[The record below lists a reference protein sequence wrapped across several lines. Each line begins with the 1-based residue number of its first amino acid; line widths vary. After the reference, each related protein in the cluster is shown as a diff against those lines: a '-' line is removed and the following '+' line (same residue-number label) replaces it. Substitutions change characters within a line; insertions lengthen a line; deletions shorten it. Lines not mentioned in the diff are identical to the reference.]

1 MNIVIMS
8 YNNAPEERI
17 INREIIKEALGGN
30 AHIYIGTS
38 DTCNNFIDILTKYD
52 NDDLLLLEDDIRV
65 CNNFI
70 SLVSD
75 AIDEYEDEVINF
87 HYNIHNSGY
96 TSEISINKY
105 QFNQCVF
112 FPKRIVKK
120 MRNYCKEFYKI
131 YPYYVRK
138 KIYEMEIRYALSK
151 LHVESFIAYE
161 PELVKCL
168 GFESMI
174 GTSPITTHNFID
186 DLKPV
191 KEETNGEE

>member
-8 YNNAPEERI
+8 YNNAPNERVN
-17 INREIIKEALGGN
+17 NREAIKEALGGN
-30 AHIYIGTS
+30 AHIYIGTN
-38 DTCNNFIDILTKYD
+38 DTCNNFIDILTKYS
-52 NDDLLLLEDDIRV
+52 NDDLLLLEDDVRV

-70 SLVSD
+70 SLVSN
-75 AIDEYEDEVINF
+75 AIDEYEGEVINF
-87 HYNIHNSGY
+87 HHNDHDSGS
-96 TSEISINKY
+96 TSEIPVNKY

-112 FPKRIVKK
+112 FPKRVVKK
-120 MRNYCKEFYKI
+120 MKNYCEEFYII

-151 LHVESFIAYE
+151 SHVESFIAYE

-168 GFESMI
+168 GFESTI
-174 GTSPITTHNFID
+174 GTPLITTHNFID

-191 KEETNGEE
+191 EEETNGEE

>member
-8 YNNAPEERI
+8 YGNAPEERVN
-17 INREIIKEALGGN
+17 NREAIKEALGGN

-38 DTCNNFIDILTKYD
+38 DTCNNFIDILTKYG
-52 NDDLLLLEDDIRV
+52 NDDLLLIEDDVRV

-87 HYNIHNSGY
+87 HYNIHDSAS
-96 TSEISINKY
+96 TSEIPINKY
-105 QFNQCVF
+105 QGNPCVF

-120 MRNYCKEFYKI
+120 MKNYCEEFYKI
-131 YPYYVRK
+131 YPYFVRK
-138 KIYEMEIRYALSK
+138 KIYEMEIKYALSK
-151 LHVESFIAYE
+151 LHIESFIAYE

-168 GFESMI
+168 GFESTI
-174 GTSPITTHNFID
+174 GTPPITTHNFID

-191 KEETNGEE
+191 GEE